1 MLASPTAT
9 QLQFDNPALGE
20 LYNVLVRKAGRL
32 KRCSGAS

>member
-9 QLQFDNPALGE
+9 QFQFDNPALGE

-32 KRCSGAS
+32 KQYSGAS